1 MWFVLFT
8 KEKRLKTLLLTIK
21 ASFII
26 LCTSGF
32 FVLMKNVYD
41 KYDKKNYHT
50 GYQVKG

>member
-8 KEKRLKTLLLTIK
+8 KEKRLKTLLLAIK

-41 KYDKKNYHT
+41 KYDQKT
-50 GYQVKG
+50 TTLGIR